1 MNTSWNEDCRNSL
14 KIHYVCISCDVIV
27 IIKSIILRSINFC
40 NRGINRSH
48 EVTYDGGMLL
58 FPFGNLSHTS
68 ILYYTMLYAIAVY
81 E

>member
-1 MNTSWNEDCRNSL
+1 
-14 KIHYVCISCDVIV
+14 
-27 IIKSIILRSINFC
+27 
-40 NRGINRSH
+40 
-48 EVTYDGGMLL
+48 VTYDGGMLL

>member
-1 MNTSWNEDCRNSL
+1 MNTSQNEDCRISC
-14 KIHYVCISCDVIV
+14 KIHYAYISYDVIV
-27 IIKSIILRSINFC
+27 TMESIIFRSTNFC

-68 ILYYTMLYAIAVY
+68 ILYYTILYAITVY